1 MGQSKQRRDAIFEK
15 QDTCIFCGGIAVA
28 TTIEHCPPKAMFQNK
43 EWPEGF
49 EFPACPECN
58 NGSSD
63 QDLIVAM
70 LARCG
75 LDDKGDN
82 DGRLSGLFKM
92 VNKQH
97 PEMIRKMLPS
107 PLEARKMNRDLG
119 ITRSAGE
126 THQDASAVKVTDEM
140 HAAVGIFASKLAKAV
155 FHTETA
161 RVFPAEGKL
170 ALNWFTNSELVR
182 DGYYKLL
189 KIFEHVPGV
198 LPAIERN
205 RRLLNDQF
213 SYKYTEVSDADMFLL
228 QATFSQSF
236 GLVVVGSVKPE
247 RLEAMFA
254 GFRERHGR
262 EGPFT
267 VL

>member
-1 MGQSKQRRDAIFEK
+1 MGQSKQRRNAIFEK
-15 QDTCIFCGGIAVA
+15 QGTCIFCGGIAIA
-28 TTIEHCPPKAMFQNK
+28 TTIEHCPPRAMFQNK

-63 QDLIVAM
+63 DDLIVAM
-70 LARCG
+70 LARSG
-75 LDDKGDN
+75 LDDKGDS
-82 DGRLSGLFKM
+82 DGRLSGILKM

-107 PLEARKMNRDLG
+107 PLEARKINRELG
-119 ITRSAGE
+119 ITPSGGE
-126 THQDASAVKVTDEM
+126 THQDASAVKITDEM
-140 HAAVGIFASKLAKAV
+140 HAAIGVFASKLAKAV
-155 FHTETA
+155 FHTETG
-161 RVFPAEGKL
+161 RIFPAVGKL

-182 DGYYKLL
+182 DGQYKLL
-189 KIFEHVPGV
+189 EILERVPGV
-198 LPAIERN
+198 VPTMERN
-205 RRLLNDQF
+205 RRHLNDQF
-213 SYKYTEVSDADMFLL
+213 TYKYSDVSDVDMFLL

-236 GLVVVGSVKPE
+236 GLVVIGAVDSE

-254 GFRERHGR
+254 RFREKHGR